1 MAEQGDEIAQGW
13 LGIAF
18 REKGDYASAIKWLQP
33 LAEQGNEDAQ
43 GWLGM
48 YFFEK
53 GDMDSAIKWLKPLAE
68 QGNETVQ
75 RMIEDCFSYK
85 EEYYDADANKLNT
98 LMDQLKANA
107 IDSKELEQ
115 ILVKYKQYIY
125 KKVYWVGTANSL
137 KIVEIDDDTIKVSIN
152 WTSFFN
158 KGVSV
163 IGLDYR
169 GGELGYYEISE
180 IKESNPTSLENAQTA
195 AAWAAAISG
204 LLTILNS
211 AQNSQ

>member
-1 MAEQGDEIAQGW
+1 
-13 LGIAF
+13 
-18 REKGDYASAIKWLQP
+18 
-33 LAEQGNEDAQ
+33 
-43 GWLGM
+43 M

-68 QGNETVQ
+68 QGNESAQ
-75 RMIEDCFSYK
+75 RMIENCFSYK
-85 EEYYDADANKLNT
+85 EYYDADANKLNT

-195 AAWAAAISG
+195 AGWAVAIGG
-204 LLTILNS
+204 LLKILNS